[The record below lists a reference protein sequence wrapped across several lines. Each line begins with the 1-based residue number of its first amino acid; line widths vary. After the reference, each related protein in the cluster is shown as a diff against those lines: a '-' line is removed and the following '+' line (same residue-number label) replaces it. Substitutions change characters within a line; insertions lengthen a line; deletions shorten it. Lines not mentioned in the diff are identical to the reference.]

1 MTQTQFF
8 LRMFRYHDWAN
19 RESLA
24 SLKSSGGQQRSL
36 KLMSHMIAAER
47 LWLDRLKQQ
56 KQTMATWP
64 ELSLQQCES
73 HLADLSLAW
82 QEHINGLGAGEYSSR
97 ISYTNSKGE
106 AWTNTVEDTLM
117 HVLLHSAQHRGQI
130 ALEVRGS
137 GQTPA
142 YTDFIEAVR
151 QGLFE

>member
-1 MTQTQFF
+1 MDQTQFF
-8 LRMFRYHDWAN
+8 LRMFKYHEWAN

-24 SLKSSGGQQRSL
+24 SLKSSGGQPRSL
-36 KLMSHMIAAER
+36 KVMSHLVAAER

-56 KQTMATWP
+56 RQRMAIWP
-64 ELSLQQCES
+64 EMSLQECEA
-73 HLADLSLAW
+73 HLADMSLEW
-82 QEHINGLGAGEYSSR
+82 QEYINGLGADDYSGQ

-106 AWTNTVEDTLM
+106 AWTNSVEDTLM

-130 ALEVRGS
+130 ALEVRAS